1 MNQLNLCFGAGFF
14 SFNDEK
20 PAQKNVRRNI
30 MQISSESVKVG
41 HPDLVADIIA
51 ANVIAAILDEEK
63 KQKLTLANMPHCG
76 IEVFLGKGICL
87 VGGEVRTR
95 VNIDVDKIAR
105 DSVIELGYNH
115 AAVGLNGH
123 LMGVLNAIIPQSP
136 DINQGT
142 SCLLN
147 KDKEIG
153 AGDQGIMYGF
163 ACDETPELLP
173 LPYVLVNKMMR
184 AFEYCQN
191 PIFAP
196 DGKGQVSVDYD
207 TKTGKPLR
215 VAKVLMSNSIDYRFV
230 KGNRLKVRDQAKKI
244 AFEALKDCVDK
255 KTEFL
260 FNPTGEWNAINSCSA
275 ADSGVTG
282 RKLVVQFYGG
292 YPGAQLGGGAV
303 VNKTPEKVDC
313 SAAFGAR
320 YVAKNIVA
328 AGLASKCAVQLAYAI
343 GIACPFSIYVNTFGT
358 GKVSDDRL
366 EKMIE
371 DHFDL
376 TPEGMIEKFDLLNG
390 NIYRKIP
397 RTFYMDDY
405 RWEKTDM
412 AKTLQKAAK

>member
-1 MNQLNLCFGAGFF
+1 
-14 SFNDEK
+14 
-20 PAQKNVRRNI
+20 
-30 MQISSESVKVG
+30 MQISSEGVKVG
-41 HPDLVADIIA
+41 HPDIVADVIA
-51 ANVIAAILDEEK
+51 ANIIAAILDEEK
-63 KQKLTLANMPHCG
+63 KLGLTLGNMPHCG

-95 VNIDVDKIAR
+95 VFVDIDQITR
-105 DSVIELGYNH
+105 DSVLSIGYNH

-147 KDKEIG
+147 KDHEIG

-163 ACDETPELLP
+163 ACDETPEFLP
-173 LPYVLVNKMMR
+173 LPYVLVSRMMR
-184 AFEYCQN
+184 AFENCGD
-191 PIFAP
+191 PVFAP

-207 TKTGKPLR
+207 IKTGKPIR
-215 VAKVLMSNSIDYRFV
+215 IAKVLMSNSIDYRFV
-230 KGNRLKVRDQAKKI
+230 KGSKNKVREKAKKI
-244 AFEALKDCVDK
+244 AFDCLKDCSDK

-260 FNPTGEWNAINSCSA
+260 FNPTGEWNAVNSCSA
-275 ADSGVTG
+275 ADSGLTG

-292 YPGAQLGGGAV
+292 FPGAQLGGGAV

-343 GIACPFSIYVNTFGT
+343 GIAQPFSIYVNTFGT
-358 GKVSDDRL
+358 GTISDEKL
-366 EKMIE
+366 EKIIE
-371 DHFDL
+371 GLFDL
-376 TPEGMIEKFDLLNG
+376 TPEGMIERFGLLKSD
-390 NIYRKIP
+390 IYRKIP
-397 RTFYMDDY
+397 RTFFMDDY

-412 AKTLQKAAK
+412 VKQLQKAARA

>member
-1 MNQLNLCFGAGFF
+1 
-14 SFNDEK
+14 
-20 PAQKNVRRNI
+20 
-30 MQISSESVKVG
+30 MQISSEGVKVG
-41 HPDLVADIIA
+41 HPDIVADIIA
-51 ANVIAAILDEEK
+51 ANIIAAILDEEK
-63 KQKLTLANMPHCG
+63 KLGLTLGNMPHCG

-95 VNIDVDKIAR
+95 VFIDIDQITR
-105 DSVIELGYNH
+105 DSVLSIGYNH

-147 KDKEIG
+147 KDHEIG

-163 ACDETPELLP
+163 ACDETPEFLP
-173 LPYVLVNKMMR
+173 LPYVLVSRMMR
-184 AFEYCQN
+184 AFENCGD
-191 PIFAP
+191 PVFAP

-207 TKTGKPLR
+207 IKTGKPIR
-215 VAKVLMSNSIDYRFV
+215 IAKVLMSNSIDYRFV
-230 KGNRLKVRDQAKKI
+230 KGSKKKVREKAKKI
-244 AFEALKDCVDK
+244 AFDCLKDCIDK

-260 FNPTGEWNAINSCSA
+260 FNPTGEWNAVNSCSA
-275 ADSGVTG
+275 ADSGLTG

-292 YPGAQLGGGAV
+292 FPGAQLGGGAV

-343 GIACPFSIYVNTFGT
+343 GIAQPFSIYVNTFGT
-358 GKVSDDRL
+358 GTISDEKL
-366 EKMIE
+366 EKIIE
-371 DHFDL
+371 GLFDL
-376 TPEGMIEKFDLLNG
+376 TPEGMIERFDLLKSD
-390 NIYRKIP
+390 IYRKIP
-397 RTFYMDDY
+397 RTFFMDDY

-412 AKTLQKAAK
+412 VKQLQKAARA

>member
-1 MNQLNLCFGAGFF
+1 
-14 SFNDEK
+14 
-20 PAQKNVRRNI
+20 

-41 HPDLVADIIA
+41 HPDMVADIIA
-51 ANVIAAILDEEK
+51 ANVIAEILDGEK
-63 KQKLTLANMPHCG
+63 KEKDGLNLTNMPHCG

-95 VNIDVDKIAR
+95 VYVDIDKIAR
-105 DSVIELGYNH
+105 QAVIELGYNH

-123 LMGVLNAIIPQSP
+123 LMGILNAIIPQSE

-147 KDKEIG
+147 KDREIG

-184 AFEYCQN
+184 AFEYCQD

-215 VAKVLMSNSIDYRFV
+215 LAKVLMSNAIDYRYV
-230 KGNRLKVRDQAKKI
+230 KGDRLKVRDRAKKI
-244 AFEALKDCVDK
+244 AFDCLKDYVDK

-343 GIACPFSIYVNTFGT
+343 GIADPFSIYVNTFGT
-358 GKVSDDRL
+358 GKVPD
-366 EKMIE
+366 EKLAKIIE
-371 DHFDL
+371 THFDL
-376 TPEGMIEKFDLLNG
+376 TPEGMIEKFALLDG
-390 NIYRKIP
+390 NIYRKIS
-397 RTFYMDDY
+397 RTFFMDDY
-405 RWEKTDM
+405 RWEKTD
-412 AKTLQKAAK
+412 KVKDLQKAAK

>member
-1 MNQLNLCFGAGFF
+1 
-14 SFNDEK
+14 
-20 PAQKNVRRNI
+20 
-30 MQISSESVKVG
+30 
-41 HPDLVADIIA
+41 
-51 ANVIAAILDEEK
+51 
-63 KQKLTLANMPHCG
+63 
-76 IEVFLGKGICL
+76 LGKGICL

-95 VNIDVDKIAR
+95 AYVDIDDIAR
-105 DSVIELGYNH
+105 QSVLSIGYNH

-147 KDKEIG
+147 KDHEIG

-173 LPYVLVNKMMR
+173 LPYVLVNRMMR
-184 AFEYCQN
+184 AFENCGD

-207 TKTGKPLR
+207 IKTGKPVRL
-215 VAKVLMSNSIDYRFV
+215 AKVLMSNSIDYRFV
-230 KGNRLKVRDQAKKI
+230 KGNRNKVREKAKKI
-244 AFEALKDCVDK
+244 AFNCLKDCIDK

-260 FNPTGEWNAINSCSA
+260 FNPTGEWDAINSCSA

-320 YVAKNIVA
+320 NVAKNIVA
-328 AGLASKCAVQLAYAI
+328 AGLASKCSIQLAYAI
-343 GIACPFSIYVNTFGT
+343 GIARPFSIYVNTFGT
-358 GKVSDDRL
+358 GNISDEKL
-366 EKMIE
+366 EKIIE
-371 DHFDL
+371 ELFDL
-376 TPEGMIEKFDLLNG
+376 TPESMIERFDLLNAD
-390 NIYRKIP
+390 IYRKIP
-397 RTFYMDDY
+397 RTFFLDNYL
-405 RWEKTDM
+405 WEKTDM
-412 AKTLQKAAK
+412 IKKLQKAAKA

>member
-1 MNQLNLCFGAGFF
+1 
-14 SFNDEK
+14 
-20 PAQKNVRRNI
+20 
-30 MQISSESVKVG
+30 MQISSEGVKVG
-41 HPDLVADIIA
+41 HPDIVADIIA
-51 ANVIAAILDEEK
+51 ANIIAAILDEEK
-63 KQKLTLANMPHCG
+63 KLGLTLGNMPHCG

-95 VNIDVDKIAR
+95 VFIDIDQITR
-105 DSVIELGYNH
+105 DSVLSIGYNH

-147 KDKEIG
+147 KDHEIG

-163 ACDETPELLP
+163 ACDETPEFLP
-173 LPYVLVNKMMR
+173 LPYVLVSRMMR
-184 AFEYCQN
+184 AFENCGD
-191 PIFAP
+191 PVFAP

-207 TKTGKPLR
+207 IKTGKPIR
-215 VAKVLMSNSIDYRFV
+215 IAKVLMSNSIDYRFV
-230 KGNRLKVRDQAKKI
+230 KGSKNKVREKAKKI
-244 AFEALKDCVDK
+244 AFDCLKDCIDK

-260 FNPTGEWNAINSCSA
+260 FNPTGEWNAVNSCSA
-275 ADSGVTG
+275 ADSGLTG

-292 YPGAQLGGGAV
+292 FPGAQLGGGAV

-343 GIACPFSIYVNTFGT
+343 GIAQPFSIYVNTFGT
-358 GKVSDDRL
+358 GTISDEKL
-366 EKMIE
+366 EKIIE
-371 DHFDL
+371 GLFDL
-376 TPEGMIEKFDLLNG
+376 TPEGMIERFDLLKSD
-390 NIYRKIP
+390 IYRKIP
-397 RTFYMDDY
+397 RTFFMDDY

-412 AKTLQKAAK
+412 VKQLQKAARA

>member
-1 MNQLNLCFGAGFF
+1 
-14 SFNDEK
+14 
-20 PAQKNVRRNI
+20 
-30 MQISSESVKVG
+30 MQISSEGVKVG
-41 HPDLVADIIA
+41 HPDIVADIIA
-51 ANVIAAILDEEK
+51 ANIIAAILDEEK
-63 KQKLTLANMPHCG
+63 KLGLTLGNMPHCG

-95 VNIDVDKIAR
+95 VFVDIDQITR
-105 DSVIELGYNH
+105 DSVLSIGYNH

-123 LMGVLNAIIPQSP
+123 LMGVLNAIIPQSS

-147 KDKEIG
+147 KDHEIG

-163 ACDETPELLP
+163 ACDETPEFLP
-173 LPYVLVNKMMR
+173 LPYVLVSRMMR
-184 AFEYCQN
+184 AFENCGD
-191 PIFAP
+191 PVFAP

-207 TKTGKPLR
+207 IKTGKPIR
-215 VAKVLMSNSIDYRFV
+215 IAKVLMSNSIDYRFV
-230 KGNRLKVRDQAKKI
+230 KGSKNKVREKAKKI
-244 AFEALKDCVDK
+244 AFDCLKDCIDK

-260 FNPTGEWNAINSCSA
+260 FNPTGEWNAVNSCSA
-275 ADSGVTG
+275 ADSGLTG

-292 YPGAQLGGGAV
+292 FPGAQLGGGAV

-343 GIACPFSIYVNTFGT
+343 GIAQPFSIYVNTFGT
-358 GKVSDDRL
+358 GTISDEKL
-366 EKMIE
+366 EKIIE
-371 DHFDL
+371 GLFDL
-376 TPEGMIEKFDLLNG
+376 TPEGMIERFDLLKSD
-390 NIYRKIP
+390 IYRKIP
-397 RTFYMDDY
+397 RTFFMDDY

-412 AKTLQKAAK
+412 VKQLQKAARA